1 MKTSGRIYYDKFR
14 HLVTRIGDLERK
26 VRSSEKNAIDANWM
40 DAGSI
45 DYISKL
51 VEKAIAELD
60 GG

>member
-1 MKTSGRIYYDKFR
+1 MKTSGRIYHDKFQY
-14 HLVTRIGDLERK
+14 LVDRIRDLDQK
-26 VRSSEKNAIDANWM
+26 VRSSQKNAIDANWM

-51 VEKAIAELD
+51 IDKAIIELD

>member
-1 MKTSGRIYYDKFR
+1 MKTSGRIYYDKFQY
-14 HLVTRIGDLERK
+14 LVDRIRDLDQK
-26 VRSSEKNAIDANWM
+26 VRSSQKNAIDANWM

-51 VEKAIAELD
+51 IDKAIIELD